1 MVHHF
6 PELCLKAD
14 APYADRLATRMLLL
28 PLNDMLDV
36 ADVEYV
42 SDAIRAFYED

>member
-1 MVHHF
+1 MVHQL
-6 PELCLKAD
+6 PELRLKAN
-14 APYADRLATRMLLL
+14 APYADRLARRMLLL

-42 SDAIRAFYED
+42 SDAIRGFYGD